1 MTTHTAGNPLSA
13 ASSSPASP
21 GSGSAP
27 EFLAWAM
34 AHARDNRR
42 HAAELAQI
50 TQHPEIDAAADAR
63 GQQKAWARRRT
74 QERRLH
80 ASALHQMRR

>member
-1 MTTHTAGNPLSA
+1 MAMIHTELPLAGA
-13 ASSSPASP
+13 
-21 GSGSAP
+21 SGSSTAAAAP
-27 EFLAWAM
+27 EFLAWAH

-50 TQHPEIDAAADAR
+50 TEHPEADAGADAR

-80 ASALHQMRR
+80 ASAMHQMRR